1 MDLHEWRNEKSFRD
15 LNGKS
20 RELIKWCGENDE
32 EQVIMVVANFDGC
45 WR

>member
-20 RELIKWCGENDE
+20 WELIKWGGENDE
-32 EQVIMVVANFDGC
+32 EKVIMGVRSNS
-45 WR
+45 